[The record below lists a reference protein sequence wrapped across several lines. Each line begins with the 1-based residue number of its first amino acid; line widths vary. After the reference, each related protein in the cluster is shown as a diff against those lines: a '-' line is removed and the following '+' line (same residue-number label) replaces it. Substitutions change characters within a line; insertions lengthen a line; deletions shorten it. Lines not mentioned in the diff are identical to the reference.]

1 MRKILS
7 IIFLFICFTVC
18 GQTHIEYISEP
29 TDSMALIGK
38 EDIDVI
44 NRVFYEKNI
53 LDSLH
58 DINEQIISTME
69 QEMNILDSIIVSQEN
84 IIVNDSL
91 IIEDLENRNIQTVNQ
106 YSKELKKEKNKKI
119 SFEALTGASIIA
131 IILLILL

>member
-7 IIFLFICFTVC
+7 IVFLFICFTVY

-29 TDSMALIGK
+29 TDSMALVSK

-44 NRVFYEKNI
+44 NRVFYEKNV

-69 QEMNILDSIIVSQEN
+69 QEMDILDSIIVSQEN

-119 SFEALTGASIIA
+119 SFQATTGVGIIA
-131 IILLILL
+131 IILILLL

>member
-7 IIFLFICFTVC
+7 IIFLFTCFTVC

-29 TDSMALIGK
+29 VDSMALIGK

-44 NRVFYEKNI
+44 NRVFYEKNV

-69 QEMNILDSIIVSQEN
+69 QEMDILDSIIISQEN

>member
-7 IIFLFICFTVC
+7 IIFLFICFTVY

-29 TDSMALIGK
+29 ADSMALISK

-44 NRVFYEKNI
+44 NRVFYEKNV

-69 QEMNILDSIIVSQEN
+69 QEMNTLDSIIVSQEN

>member
-7 IIFLFICFTVC
+7 VIFLFICFAVY

-29 TDSMALIGK
+29 SDSMALINK

-44 NRVFYEKNI
+44 NRVFYEKNV

-58 DINEQIISTME
+58 DINEQILSTLE
-69 QEMNILDSIIVSQEN
+69 QEIIALDSIIVSQEN
-84 IIVNDSL
+84 IIMNDSL
-91 IIEDLENRNIQTVNQ
+91 IIEDLENRNIQTANQ
-106 YSKELKKEKNKKI
+106 YAKELKKEKNKKI
-119 SFEALTGASIIA
+119 SFEALTGAGIIA